1 MADTDTSGITPVGG
15 AATTKAPSTTVA
27 DTGIAVEKAP
37 LTNTATSTS
46 DDFVT
51 GSTSTDTNPH
61 RAEAKSRFSAALD
74 EAKAGAAALKAEA
87 SERASA
93 YKTQAKV
100 KGEDYKGQ
108 ARVKGDDAK
117 MKGKELADEGKAQ
130 ASKGL
135 RSLGAKVND
144 NAYLVDEKLG
154 SKYGDYARSASSS
167 LTGYADRLDQ
177 KSVDELTED
186 AREFVRQSPGLAVG
200 LAAVAGFM
208 VSSLFRR

>member
-1 MADTDTSGITPVGG
+1 MADTDTSGISTTTGG
-15 AATTKAPSTTVA
+15 AASTLTPGTTTTTSDPLVGTGAA
-27 DTGIAVEKAP
+27 DTASANV
-37 LTNTATSTS
+37 
-46 DDFVT
+46 
-51 GSTSTDTNPH
+51 H
-61 RAEAKSRFSAALD
+61 REEAKSRFSAALD

-87 SERASA
+87 GERASA
-93 YKTQAKV
+93 YKTKAKV

-108 ARVKGDDAK
+108 ARLKGGDAK
-117 MKGKELADEGKAQ
+117 MKGKEYAVEGKAQ

-135 RSLGAKVND
+135 RALSDKVNE
-144 NAYLVDEKLG
+144 NAYKVDEKLG

-167 LTGYADRLDQ
+167 LTGYADKLDQ